1 MTVRPTLPHSNTS
14 NSRISRKITLNAD
27 AKHINVR
34 PVIKGAIN
42 EAGHTLADAYANN
55 PLLSWIVNPLK
66 EESKQHDIRYLLFKA
81 AVNSASLQSRDFAIQ
96 VDGCKGVCVWSTN
109 QQQLSFAKI
118 LGWKI
123 TKMANLSVAMRI
135 NMTLQQFLDKS
146 KKRIMKTEPHIYIN
160 YMGVLPQER
169 NKGLGTA
176 LIQYVISKA
185 EEAHLPIYIIVSDK
199 TSVPFFEK
207 LGFQVKE
214 VAHFNDITS
223 TMLVRPASTASA
235 PPCQLKLKPGRR
247 DSDDSL

>member
-1 MTVRPTLPHSNTS
+1 MTVRPTLPHSNIS
-14 NSRISRKITLNAD
+14 SSRISRKITLNAD

-55 PLLSWIVNPLK
+55 PLLSWIVHPLK

-109 QQQLSFAKI
+109 QQQLSFAKV

-123 TKMANLSVAMRI
+123 TKMANLSVAM
-135 NMTLQQFLDKS
+135 S

-176 LIQYVISKA
+176 LIQHVISKA

-199 TSVPFFEK
+199 TAVPFFEK

-223 TMLVRPASTASA
+223 TMLVRPVATASA
-235 PPCQLKLKPGRR
+235 SPCQLKLKPGRR